1 MAEPGK
7 DVIEAAQTGASTT
20 DILGIFGLLLV
31 AFAIYRMRT
40 QSSDIPLP
48 RRERNYFVDSNAG
61 KYRIIA
67 VVSVLLLA
75 LGFYYDSQL
84 GDSAT
89 QVSEQA
95 PRSSSPV
102 AADFEPSTPEPADSG
117 GMAKVD
123 PAQDLLTKARD
134 KLARADSEQALGNP
148 RKAREAYVEARILY
162 SQQGNLRGE
171 AASLF
176 KLGELEKREGQLP
189 QARDAL
195 RLALEL
201 YRKAQDKKGEAH
213 ILKNLAEVDRGLGN
227 EEDARSGFIQAMGLY
242 RELGDQLGEAH
253 ALSGLGDIERALGN
267 VVDAQSSYEDAL
279 RLYRQSNDPLGMAH
293 VERGMGDVQLQRGR
307 ALDARKS
314 FNAALDIYRAE
325 NNTLGEAHAL
335 RGQGDAERLLGNFQ
349 ESRKAY
355 SEARTTY
362 ERLGDSVGEANTL
375 SGIGA
380 LEHAFGH
387 SLDAREAFQK
397 ALAIYQRDKVRIG
410 EANVHSQIG
419 DVEKALGNVTDAREA
434 YLRARMIYQ
443 EESVP
448 GGESAVDKSL
458 AELEKT
464 TGQTPAGDRMSAS
477 LSSTGSEAGYPGG
490 IGDLAGIP
498 EEGDAADDSR
508 ASFPSSR
515 KQPLLDAPSRTRVR
529 KVARSEPSSPIRRRV
544 AAQGVPAGDGR
555 RPRNLDRPKTGR
567 VGQVKTVRGIGKADA
582 VKRKPAPQRKT
593 PRKPTPGL
601 PVSATQTTSRNR
613 RNAPAA
619 LVPPSVA
626 KTRPQRVNPPADR
639 PMTTS
644 SASSATAVT
653 RSAKEVTRPAG
664 APAKARPSASAN
676 VKAAGK
682 SLSSSKPGTSSSA
695 SPAKS
700 RVTTGANAPAARAPV
715 SRVNPLIAQDLKDLQ
730 RAKKLFHEAQKI
742 YENLTKKHMAT
753 LSKPQA
759 KSVPRSVKK

>member
-267 VVDAQSSYEDAL
+267 VVDAQASYEDAL

-314 FNAALDIYRAE
+314 FNAALEIYRAE

-362 ERLGDSVGEANTL
+362 EQLGDSVGEANTL

-477 LSSTGSEAGYPGG
+477 LSSAGSEAGYPGG

-498 EEGDAADDSR
+498 EEGDVADDTR

-515 KQPLLDAPSRTRVR
+515 KQPLLDAPSRTRVT
-529 KVARSEPSSPIRRRV
+529 KVARSEPPSPIRRRV
-544 AAQGVPAGDGR
+544 ATQGVPAGDGR

-567 VGQVKTVRGIGKADA
+567 AGQVKSGRGTGKADA
-582 VKRKPAPQRKT
+582 VNRKPAPQRKT

-613 RNAPAA
+613 RNASAA

-644 SASSATAVT
+644 SASSTTAAS
-653 RSAKEVTRPAG
+653 RSAKVIPRAAG
-664 APAKARPSASAN
+664 APEKARPSATAN
-676 VKAAGK
+676 VKATGK
-682 SLSSSKPGTSSSA
+682 LPSSKPGTSTSA
-695 SPAKS
+695 SPAKA
-700 RVTTGANAPAARAPV
+700 RVTTGARAPAAKAPV
-715 SRVNPLIAQDLKDLQ
+715 SAVNPLIAQDLKDLQ

-753 LSKPQA
+753 LSKPKA
-759 KSVPRSVKK
+759 KSPPRSVKK